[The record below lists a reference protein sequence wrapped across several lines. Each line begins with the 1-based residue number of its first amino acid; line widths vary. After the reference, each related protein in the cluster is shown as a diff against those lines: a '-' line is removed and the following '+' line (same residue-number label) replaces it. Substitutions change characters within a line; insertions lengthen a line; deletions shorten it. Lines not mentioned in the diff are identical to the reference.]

1 MFTYQSNFIRE
12 ALKTLNDSIEFASKI
27 LSIDTSN
34 TIPLYTVLEDRSL
47 ELREDLVTDGNI
59 RDDVIKNAKLL
70 EEEYFVAPPGN
81 IALEQEKKEFN

>member
-1 MFTYQSNFIRE
+1 M
-12 ALKTLNDSIEFASKI
+12 KTLNDSIEFASKI